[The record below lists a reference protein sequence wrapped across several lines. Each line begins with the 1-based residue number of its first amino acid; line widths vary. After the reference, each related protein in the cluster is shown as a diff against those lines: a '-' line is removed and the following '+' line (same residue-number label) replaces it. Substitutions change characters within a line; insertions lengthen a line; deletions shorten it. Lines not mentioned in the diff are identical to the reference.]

1 MIAIMKY
8 EYRKMTPEEREE
20 VLRQRR
26 ERGYPLHAPP
36 HPFGRACYYLI
47 TAANFEHALIMGAPE
62 RRTEF
67 ESRLLEAMNSIRA
80 DAAGW
85 VILPNHYHFLAGV
98 ESLDQV
104 SAALK
109 QLHGN
114 TSREWNL
121 ADGQTGKRKVW
132 YKFSDRMI
140 RDEAHFFRALNY
152 IHYNPVKHG
161 YVTDPY
167 EWPWLSLNNYVETHG
182 RDWLRD
188 KWKAYPPQDFGK
200 GWDD

>member
-1 MIAIMKY
+1 MTY
-8 EYRKMTPEEREE
+8 EYRKLTPKEREE

-36 HPFGRACYYLI
+36 HPFRRAGYYLI
-47 TAANFEHALIMGAPE
+47 TAANFEHAPIMGAPE

-152 IHYNPVKHG
+152 IHHNPVKHG

-182 RDWLRD
+182 RDWLRE